1 MQDLLIGDLT
11 SKRNAVLSL
20 LSSKHA
26 TLLNKMLK
34 LIWIA
39 GIQANTCQIWE
50 CRGIGGKFSSW
61 SDERYSL

>member
-1 MQDLLIGDLT
+1 
-11 SKRNAVLSL
+11 
-20 LSSKHA
+20 
-26 TLLNKMLK
+26 

-61 SDERYSL
+61 SDERYSLKADRLQCSCVM